1 MGLFLRKNERFK
13 NGKDHVYWNIV
24 ESKRTSAGKVFQR
37 QVCYLGELS
46 EAQRVAWQ
54 GVIDQVDPVAP
65 QTAELPLGGPA
76 SPPSKPARVPQVNFS
91 QFSLHQPRQWG
102 ACWIADRLWHDLQCS
117 EFWGPLLPTG
127 REGTHW
133 LHILQTLV
141 TYRLIDPGSE
151 WRLHR
156 EWFDQSAMADILG
169 EDSSLAAK
177 DNLYRCLDKLLAHK
191 DALFNHLQARWKDL
205 FGARFEIVLYD
216 LTSTYFEIDPP
227 QDENDKRQFGYSR
240 DKRSDCVQVVIALVI
255 TPDGFPLAYEVLP
268 GNTSDKST
276 LKHFLKKLRKRYGKE
291 QRTWIMDRGIPTEE
305 TLAIMRKKRH
315 QISYLVGTPKG
326 KLTRLES
333 KLTDLPWKA
342 ARPTVSV
349 KLLGDEQDTYV
360 YVESKNRVLKER
372 SMRRRKLKVLW
383 ARLKELSGMKL
394 KRDDLMLR
402 LGQAREKAGRVYQLV
417 EVKVPEKLEEGW
429 SYGLRKDQLKKV
441 RRREG
446 RYLLR
451 TNMEGKNPEEL
462 WAMYLGLVEIEEAF
476 RDLKQDLSVRPVWH
490 WKESRVEAHIFVAF
504 MAYCLHVCLKGHLK
518 KVAGGLTPR
527 TMLTKFATIQL
538 VDVHLPLDAGGT
550 LIMTRRTQPDTDQRL
565 LLARLGWNLPEQGP
579 PRIGADGRLE
589 K

>member
-1 MGLFLRKNERFK
+1 M
-13 NGKDHVYWNIV
+13 
-24 ESKRTSAGKVFQR
+24 
-37 QVCYLGELS
+37 
-46 EAQRVAWQ
+46 
-54 GVIDQVDPVAP
+54 
-65 QTAELPLGGPA
+65 
-76 SPPSKPARVPQVNFS
+76 
-91 QFSLHQPRQWG
+91 
-102 ACWIADRLWHDLQCS
+102 
-117 EFWGPLLPTG
+117 
-127 REGTHW
+127 
-133 LHILQTLV
+133 
-141 TYRLIDPGSE
+141 
-151 WRLHR
+151 
-156 EWFDQSAMADILG
+156 
-169 EDSSLAAK
+169 
-177 DNLYRCLDKLLAHK
+177 
-191 DALFNHLQARWKDL
+191 
-205 FGARFEIVLYD
+205 
-216 LTSTYFEIDPP
+216 
-227 QDENDKRQFGYSR
+227 
-240 DKRSDCVQVVIALVI
+240 
-255 TPDGFPLAYEVLP
+255 LP

-276 LKHFLKKLRKRYGKE
+276 LKHFLKKLRKHYGKE

-518 KVAGGLTPR
+518 KVAGGLTLR
-527 TMLTKFATIQL
+527 TMLTKFATIHL
-538 VDVHLPLDAGGT
+538 VDVCLRKRPGNT
-550 LIMTRRTQPDTDQRL
+550 
-565 LLARLGWNLPEQGP
+565 
-579 PRIGADGRLE
+579 
-589 K
+589 